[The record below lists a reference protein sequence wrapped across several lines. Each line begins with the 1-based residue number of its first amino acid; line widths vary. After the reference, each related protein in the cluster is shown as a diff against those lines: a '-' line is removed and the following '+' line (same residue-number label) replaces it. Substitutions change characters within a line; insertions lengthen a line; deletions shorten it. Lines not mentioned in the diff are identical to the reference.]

1 MSQAFKFTNI
11 TISGGIG
18 VGTTTLMK
26 NLQPY
31 LESYGWKFKSTGQFI
46 REYTKENLLPTATL
60 VSDDFD
66 RDIEKKAY
74 ETLKNEK
81 NRVIEAWLGGF
92 VARGLPHVLRV
103 LLTCSKEDIR
113 VDRIANRDNISIA
126 QAKENIKKREEEN
139 FKKWRRIYGDYNFF
153 DQKFYSVVIDTY
165 ESGPLETV
173 GKVLDVLGYKN
184 SHLPIHTK

>member
-1 MSQAFKFTNI
+1 MSQTFKFTNI

-18 VGTTTLMK
+18 VGTTTLMR

-31 LESYGWKFKSTGQFI
+31 LEPYGWQFKSTGQFI

-81 NRVIEAWLGGF
+81 NRVVEAWLGGF
-92 VARGLPHVLRV
+92 VARDLPHVLRV

-113 VDRIANRDNISIA
+113 VDRIANRDNISISL
-126 QAKENIKKREEEN
+126 AKENIKKREEEN
-139 FKKWRRIYGDYNFF
+139 FKKWKRIYGDYNFF
-153 DQKFYSVVIDTY
+153 GQKFYSVSIDTY

-184 SHLPIHTK
+184 SHLPINNK